1 MDGISIVTDSKG
13 KRTGLLIDLQTL
25 KNNKTSGLSVT
36 AYLRTMEDIED
47 LVDIQQTQSEPS
59 EDWAAV
65 KERLKQKG
73 TLKGDV

>member
-13 KRTGLLIDLQTL
+13 KRTGILIDLQTL
-25 KNNKTSGLSVT
+25 KNNKTSGRSVT